1 VTRAR
6 AGVVFATGA
15 VVVVAALAACGDDGD
30 PTSEAEVGVAAVLA
44 ERLAVPI
51 TDLRVTC
58 PDDLDFDP
66 GATFECE
73 IVVQDDPAAVTLDLA
88 VADDGT
94 IELRRAVIPAD
105 AAEAYLAAE
114 LAPTAEGPVSVD
126 CGAQRLLVRS
136 VGESFDCTATRSAD
150 AVAFHVVV
158 DVTAVDGSVHYRV
171 EATTTTTVAIP
182 PTTAPPLPTP

>member
-1 VTRAR
+1 MRAQ
-6 AGVVFATGA
+6 AVAAVAT
-15 VVVVAALAACGDDGD
+15 VVVAGVALAACGDDGD
-30 PTSEAEVGVAAVLA
+30 PTGEAEAGVAAVLA

-51 TDLRVTC
+51 SDLQVTC
-58 PDDLDFDP
+58 PEDLDLEP
-66 GATFECE
+66 GATFGCE
-73 IVVQDDPAAVTLDLA
+73 ILVRGDAAGVTLDLA

-94 IELRRAVIPAD
+94 IELQRAVIPAD
-105 AAEAYLAAE
+105 AAEEYLAAE

-136 VGESFDCTATRSAD
+136 VGETFECTATRSAD

-171 EATTTTTVAIP
+171 ERTTTTTAATT